1 MHTLGSKF
9 HISIG
14 TYITTKLWLYFLQN
28 KYYKMIIFGL
38 RWSFLS
44 GVKCALVTQVPKS
57 VILLEFYQS
66 FNDMAADKQ
75 VNWVCFPRTL

>member
-1 MHTLGSKF
+1 MVVFFTEQ
-9 HISIG
+9 I
-14 TYITTKLWLYFLQN
+14 LQN
-28 KYYKMIIFGL
+28 DNIWFKMV
-38 RWSFLS
+38 RYFLS

-57 VILLEFYQS
+57 AILLEFYQS

>member
-1 MHTLGSKF
+1 MVVFFTEQ
-9 HISIG
+9 I
-14 TYITTKLWLYFLQN
+14 LQN
-28 KYYKMIIFGL
+28 DNIWFKMV
-38 RWSFLS
+38 RYFLS

-57 VILLEFYQS
+57 VTLLEFYQS

>member
-1 MHTLGSKF
+1 MVVFFTEQ
-9 HISIG
+9 I
-14 TYITTKLWLYFLQN
+14 LQN
-28 KYYKMIIFGL
+28 DNIWFKMI
-38 RWSFLS
+38 RYFLS

>member
-1 MHTLGSKF
+1 MVVFFTEQILQNDNIWFKMVR
-9 HISIG
+9 
-14 TYITTKLWLYFLQN
+14 YFLS
-28 KYYKMIIFGL
+28 
-38 RWSFLS
+38 W
-44 GVKCALVTQVPKS
+44 VKCALVTQVPKS

>member
-1 MHTLGSKF
+1 MVVFFTEQ
-9 HISIG
+9 I
-14 TYITTKLWLYFLQN
+14 LQN
-28 KYYKMIIFGL
+28 DNIWFKMV
-38 RWSFLS
+38 RYFLS
-44 GVKCALVTQVPKS
+44 GVKCALVTQFPKS

>member
-1 MHTLGSKF
+1 MVVFFTEQ
-9 HISIG
+9 I
-14 TYITTKLWLYFLQN
+14 LQN
-28 KYYKMIIFGL
+28 DNIWFKMV
-38 RWSFLS
+38 RYFLS

-75 VNWVCFPRTL
+75 VNWVCFPRAL

>member
-1 MHTLGSKF
+1 MVVFFTEQ
-9 HISIG
+9 I
-14 TYITTKLWLYFLQN
+14 LQN
-28 KYYKMIIFGL
+28 DNIWFKMV
-38 RWSFLS
+38 RYFLS